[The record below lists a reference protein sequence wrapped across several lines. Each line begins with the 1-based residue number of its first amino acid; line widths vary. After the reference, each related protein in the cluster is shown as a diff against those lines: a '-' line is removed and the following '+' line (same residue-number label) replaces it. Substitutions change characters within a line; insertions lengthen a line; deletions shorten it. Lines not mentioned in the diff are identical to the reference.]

1 MKTWK
6 TTFMIT
12 LTVDI
17 DSIDKIM
24 SIIVLSLKNKKYIE
38 GKFIVFMVLSC
49 LGPGL
54 VTKIILCY
62 TL

>member
-17 DSIDKIM
+17 DSIDKSM
-24 SIIVLSLKNKKYIE
+24 SIVLSLKNKKYIE

>member
-17 DSIDKIM
+17 DSIDKSM
-24 SIIVLSLKNKKYIE
+24 SIVLSLKNIKYIE
-38 GKFIVFMVLSC
+38 GKFVNSVYGLIL
-49 LGPGL
+49 LGPWFGH
-54 VTKIILCY
+54 
-62 TL
+62 